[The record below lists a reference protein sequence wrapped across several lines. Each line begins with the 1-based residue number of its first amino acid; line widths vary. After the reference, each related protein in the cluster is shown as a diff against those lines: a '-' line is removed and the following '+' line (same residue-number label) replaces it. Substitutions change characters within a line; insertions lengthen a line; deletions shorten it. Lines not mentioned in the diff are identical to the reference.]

1 MAPSLDPSKPL
12 HFIGVG
18 GIGMSALAAILAAR
32 GFRISGSDPRQ
43 GPVLDR
49 LRSEGIQI
57 FRRQEAATIA
67 AVRAAGLGEPAVVIS
82 SAVPPSNPELAEA
95 RRLGLPILHRSD
107 VLAALINQQ
116 PSIAVA
122 GSHGKTTTSTLIA
135 SLLEATGGDPTAVIG
150 GIVPAFAS
158 NGRHGNG
165 PLLVAEAD
173 ESDGSL
179 VKFAPKLA
187 VLTNVELD
195 HTDHYPDLAALVDTL
210 RRFASGS
217 AGVLA
222 NRDCPVLRE
231 HFEAADWW
239 SNTSPEGVTYAAIAR
254 EESGDGTLADF
265 YENGR
270 AVGSFRLPLPGR
282 HNLSN
287 ATGAIA
293 ACRLQGVPF
302 AELAVAVAGLHSP
315 GRRFDCRG
323 VWRNRVVVD
332 DYAHHPS
339 EVKATLA
346 MARLMVSSGRSP
358 LPLVP
363 RRVVA
368 VFQPHRYSRTAQFL
382 TEFAAALRD
391 SDAVLLAP
399 LYAAGEA
406 PIEGIS
412 SHGLAQE
419 ISRLA
424 PALPVESTD
433 SLDQLARRVSEVSR
447 AGDLVLVMG
456 AGDVNGLWS
465 RLGQLPDEAG
475 LSPTILQAA

>member
-1 MAPSLDPSKPL
+1 
-12 HFIGVG
+12 
-18 GIGMSALAAILAAR
+18 
-32 GFRISGSDPRQ
+32 
-43 GPVLDR
+43 
-49 LRSEGIQI
+49 
-57 FRRQEAATIA
+57 
-67 AVRAAGLGEPAVVIS
+67 
-82 SAVPPSNPELAEA
+82 
-95 RRLGLPILHRSD
+95 
-107 VLAALINQQ
+107 
-116 PSIAVA
+116 
-122 GSHGKTTTSTLIA
+122 
-135 SLLEATGGDPTAVIG
+135 
-150 GIVPAFAS
+150 
-158 NGRHGNG
+158 
-165 PLLVAEAD
+165 
-173 ESDGSL
+173 
-179 VKFAPKLA
+179 
-187 VLTNVELD
+187 
-195 HTDHYPDLAALVDTL
+195 VDTL

-222 NRDCPVLRE
+222 NRDCPVLRD

-239 SNTSPEGVTYAAIAR
+239 SNTSPEGVAFAAIAR

-270 AVGSFRLPLPGR
+270 VVGRFQLPLPGR

-287 ATGAIA
+287 ATGALA

-302 AELAVAVAGLHSP
+302 ADLARAVAGLHSP

-323 VWRNRVVVD
+323 LWRNRVVVD

-346 MARLMVSSGRSP
+346 MARLMVTSGRSP

-382 TEFAAALRD
+382 AEFAAALQE

-406 PIEGIS
+406 PISGIS
-412 SHGLAQE
+412 SRSLAEE

-433 SLDQLARRVSEVSR
+433 SLDQLARRVSETSR

-465 RLGQLPDEAG
+465 RLGQLPDGAEISAS
-475 LSPTILQAA
+475 LLQAA